1 MSAAARIRRSNLKK
15 SNLAT
20 KRVFPIHVTIYEL
33 AIKYYSIMK
42 NLIKSNDKHN
52 VMLKNAYLE
61 DKQLYVENKKCWLS
75 CIKSFQRLLNVNF
88 DTECKMLGS
97 RLEKFFAD
105 IFFLLN
111 YNFSIIIFSVVSS
124 HFTVHYLTLILR
136 N

>member
-1 MSAAARIRRSNLKK
+1 
-15 SNLAT
+15 
-20 KRVFPIHVTIYEL
+20 
-33 AIKYYSIMK
+33 MK

-105 IFFLLN
+105 IFF
-111 YNFSIIIFSVVSS
+111 
-124 HFTVHYLTLILR
+124 FTELQLQHNNIQCGKLSF
-136 N
+136 